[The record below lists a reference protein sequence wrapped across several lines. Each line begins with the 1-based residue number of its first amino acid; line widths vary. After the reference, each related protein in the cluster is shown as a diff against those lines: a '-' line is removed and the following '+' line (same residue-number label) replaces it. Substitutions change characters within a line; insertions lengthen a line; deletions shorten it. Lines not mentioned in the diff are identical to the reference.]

1 MSEEEKVLETSTQ
14 EENQEEVSEDTE
26 QDEFANLSEEELR
39 EKARKLKETADNYR
53 LEIET
58 KGLRKKERK
67 IETPVEVEEE
77 TKVEVEP
84 QQIGTIKTDYL
95 SKRQDVLDEFNEDFS
110 SLDDNEWNKIKDLIT
125 PALDNVYSSATKDKR
140 FVAKGE
146 LARKVKDLVE
156 YAKSGKQSK
165 QDLEKARIKGVIE
178 REQAEDA
185 EVPGLRAKVK
195 AKGSYTDE
203 VKQLAESKGWD
214 LKTADEILKKRKERD
229 SEYAVKRLI

>member
-1 MSEEEKVLETSTQ
+1 MSEEEKLETSPVEEQ
-14 EENQEEVSEDTE
+14 EQEQVETVSEP
-26 QDEFANLSEEELR
+26 DEFDNLSEEELR

-67 IETPVEVEEE
+67 IETSEIKEE
-77 TKVEVEP
+77 KVEVEP
-84 QQIGTIKTDYL
+84 QQIDTIKTDYL

-110 SLDDNEWNKIKDLIT
+110 TLDDNEWGKIKDLIT

-146 LARKVKDLVE
+146 LSRKVKDLVE

-165 QDLEKARIKGVIE
+165 QDLEKARIKGAIE

-185 EVPGLRAKVK
+185 EVSGLRSKIK
-195 AKGSYTDE
+195 AKGSYSDE
-203 VKQLAESKGWD
+203 VRQLAESKGWD

-229 SEYAVKRLI
+229 QDYAVKRLI